1 MGQSGC
7 NRTGRRPHEHS
18 VEPGWQVVGCA
29 HSVSPDGTAPHR
41 PSLPGAANLR
51 GVTLPEMQK
60 CDLRYRRSAD
70 NRLQMVRPAWLH
82 ASMENLT
89 GGGGGGGGRAYTSPH
104 SSPYSP
110 GMPPDSSLPD
120 TSLHQQER
128 QSDLSSWQTE
138 AKCPGAH
145 GRTPTC
151 RSIAGM
157 RMT

>member
-7 NRTGRRPHEHS
+7 DRTGRRPHEHS
-18 VEPGWQVVGCA
+18 VEPGLQVVGCA

-60 CDLRYRRSAD
+60 CDLMYRRSAD

-89 GGGGGGGGRAYTSPH
+89 AGVAYNSPH
-104 SSPYSP
+104 SRPYSP

-120 TSLHQQER
+120 TSLH
-128 QSDLSSWQTE
+128 
-138 AKCPGAH
+138 
-145 GRTPTC
+145 
-151 RSIAGM
+151 
-157 RMT
+157 